1 MVKFEA
7 KRRRDKNEG
16 RKIVGAINSCKI
28 LRFVP
33 KPTNFLLPF
42 ASSKSLWKKRK
53 PPPFLSFF
61 ALIFFPPPLPSRRK
75 NRGFPS
81 NSADNPRAC
90 ERAVISKSTA
100 INKRDKSP
108 RSIFHRRAILSS
120 GAARVP
126 CRLAS
131 ILRSLTLSLPS
142 SILAKSS
149 PRFFRSKPPRDT
161 LNHSPRRNL
170 EFSCEE
176 KKKKKKNNRPFFR
189 IDTNGITDEEDLS
202 NHVSRPTWL
211 YFST

>member
-1 MVKFEA
+1 MQDLTIRSETDKFP
-7 KRRRDKNEG
+7 
-16 RKIVGAINSCKI
+16 SSF
-28 LRFVP
+28 RFLQ
-33 KPTNFLLPF
+33 KPVE
-42 ASSKSLWKKRK
+42 KKK
-53 PPPFLSFF
+53 ASFF
-61 ALIFFPPPLPSRRK
+61 ALIFFPPLLPSRRK

-176 KKKKKKNNRPFFR
+176 KKKKKRK
-189 IDTNGITDEEDLS
+189 ITDRSLESIRTE
-202 NHVSRPTWL
+202 
-211 YFST
+211 

>member
-1 MVKFEA
+1 MQDLTIRSETDKFP
-7 KRRRDKNEG
+7 
-16 RKIVGAINSCKI
+16 SSF
-28 LRFVP
+28 RFLQ
-33 KPTNFLLPF
+33 KPVEKKK
-42 ASSKSLWKKRK
+42 ASSVSLLLCSH
-53 PPPFLSFF
+53 FLPSS
-61 ALIFFPPPLPSRRK
+61 PLPSRRK

-176 KKKKKKNNRPFFR
+176 KKKKKKNNRPFPR